1 MLNFLIAWLHSCII
15 IYGWWNPNIWSNL
28 QRCNSEP
35 SRGGKFPQF
44 LTWSSDFTVSTV
56 NLKSKLKKM
65 CTGYF
70 VVLIIF
76 SKPVVI
82 GEFSPAG
89 AAEVAEAACARYAR
103 TEGGLWKWR
112 LQDSGLGMKMWKHI
126 FIAQHYTR
134 TCYLFLSLHCIA
146 EQQLVHLW
154 CRREKNCL
162 PSSIRSSSPGSSVR
176 VARARLM
183 RPTPSTRWSLDSQ
196 RLLASKAKIPVC
208 SLCWFSVKLFVLWI
222 IICDNWFRDCCWYW
236 GWASAQPT
244 PPPCHS
250 SYFMTKWNISK
261 SELKYSTDLP
271 AWVLVVMIRWLLNRK
286 HWRMA
291 SLLTEE
297 NNQDCQDDCHDPHD
311 QHCPHLKP
319 LMAKNRETTPSSS
332 TGFVWQN
339 LPFIIHYNHHHP
351 HKSTS
356 HWLSDSMNPVEPE

>member
-1 MLNFLIAWLHSCII
+1 MLNFLIAWLHNCII

-222 IICDNWFRDCCWYW
+222 IICDNWFGDV
-236 GWASAQPT
+236 GDTEA
-244 PPPCHS
+244 
-250 SYFMTKWNISK
+250 
-261 SELKYSTDLP
+261 EL
-271 AWVLVVMIRWLLNRK
+271 LLNRPPRLVTVLIS
-286 HWRMA
+286 WPN
-291 SLLTEE
+291 EI
-297 NNQDCQDDCHDPHD
+297 
-311 QHCPHLKP
+311 
-319 LMAKNRETTPSSS
+319 
-332 TGFVWQN
+332 FQN
-339 LPFIIHYNHHHP
+339 LN
-351 HKSTS
+351 
-356 HWLSDSMNPVEPE
+356 